1 MQERAQ
7 NRPGEREKGSW
18 DELLRDGRALY
29 TTLIVGGVALHA
41 TQTLV
46 IAIIMPS
53 IVGEIGGAAYYAW
66 AAMLYTIGSIV
77 GASSTGP
84 IWARLGARRGYTLGA
99 AIFSLGTLWCALAP
113 GMASLIVARGVQGW
127 AGGLIAGGGLAMITS
142 LFDARLRTRA
152 LAVSQATFTVCHLL
166 GPVFGGSFVAINWWR
181 GSFFVMLP
189 VMVAFAVLAWLR
201 IPDCLEGEGAKPEE
215 AAIPLFRLS
224 TLSAGALCVAATG
237 PMNNTAASLVLI
249 AAAVALVGFAFRL
262 DAAADNKLFPSDTLS
277 PNVPVSPA
285 LAILAL
291 HAMTQTAV
299 MLFMPLLLL
308 SVHGLSPVLINLVT
322 IVLSIG
328 WTVGTF
334 VVSGWSGA
342 RERMALMGGP
352 ALALAALIGMTFV
365 ARNQSIGLVLLS
377 ILGFVMGIGIGS
389 YHVHLVARTMEGA
402 PKAEHRITAAALTS
416 SRSLGNAFGAAI
428 AGVVAHAAGLGDVR
442 DAATIGTAVVAVFTA
457 CWLPLGLACLA
468 MLHFLRL
475 TSRAD

>member
-1 MQERAQ
+1 MQEHTQ
-7 NRPGEREKGSW
+7 QRPHDPAKGSW
-18 DELLRDGRALY
+18 DELLREGRALY
-29 TTLIVGGVALHA
+29 TTLIVGGVALHG

-53 IVGEIGGAAYYAW
+53 IVAEIGGAAYYAW

-99 AIFSLGTLWCALAP
+99 VVFSLGTLWCALAP

-181 GSFFVMLP
+181 GSFLVMLP
-189 VMVAFAVLAWLR
+189 MMVAFAALAWLK
-201 IPDCLEGEGAKPEE
+201 IPDRLDAEQEE
-215 AAIPLFRLS
+215 TAFPLFRLA

-237 PMNNTAASLVLI
+237 PMSNTAASIVLI
-249 AAAVALVGFAFRL
+249 VAAVGLVGFAFRL

-285 LAILAL
+285 LAILTL
-291 HAMTQTAV
+291 HAMSQTAV
-299 MLFMPLLLL
+299 MLFLPLLLL

-322 IVLSIG
+322 IILSIG
-328 WTVGTF
+328 WTTGTF

-352 ALALAALIGMTFV
+352 MLALAALIGMTLV

-377 ILGFVMGIGIGS
+377 VMGFVMGLGIGS
-389 YHVHLVARTMEGA
+389 YHVHLIARTMEGA
-402 PKAEHRITAAALTS
+402 PKAEHRVTAAALTS

-442 DAATIGTAVVAVFTA
+442 DADTIGIAVTAVFTA
-457 CWLPLGLACLA
+457 CWIPLGLSCLA

-475 TSRAD
+475 TWRRD